1 MGRLTRLLVGLL
13 VLAALLAVA
22 LGVVAVG
29 FDRPSIVESESR
41 IVGVNA
47 TTTVVET
54 DLTVSNPN
62 PVAVRLG
69 DATVATN
76 VSMNGIEVGAGT
88 KRGIRLGR
96 GATDVSLTTVI
107 DNREIPDWWVSH
119 VRNGERT
126 RVTTTA
132 NVTLPVLGRTATLT
146 DTTTTR
152 TSITDRLNSSAPRP
166 INASLPLVSDPI
178 LVVERTRA
186 SWGDVTTET
195 TPLEIRTRLANPTSI
210 PLSIT
215 RLDYTVTMNGITVGN
230 GTTGEATT
238 VPAGGQESLRAE
250 TDIRNERLD
259 DWWVTHVQ
267 RGQRTDLRVSFTAVL
282 SLPGGETARVP
293 LDGLDYATTID
304 TDVLANDSTAQ
315 ARLGGLPTNHEDK
328 HASATGTNP
337 GR

>member
-1 MGRLTRLLVGLL
+1 MGRFTRLLVGLL

-22 LGVVAVG
+22 LGVVAVA
-29 FDRPSIVESESR
+29 FDRPSIVDSESR

-76 VSMNGIEVGAGT
+76 VAMNGIEVGTGT
-88 KRGIRLGR
+88 KHGIRLDR
-96 GATDVSLTTVI
+96 GTTDVSLTTVV
-107 DNREIPDWWVSH
+107 DNRRIPDWWVTH

-132 NVTLPVLGRTATLT
+132 NVTLPVIGRTATLT
-146 DTTTTR
+146 ETTTTR

-186 SWGDVTTET
+186 SWGDVTAET
-195 TPLEIRTRLANPTSI
+195 TPLELRTRLRNPTSI

-230 GTTGEATT
+230 GTTGTATT
-238 VPAGGQESLRAE
+238 VPAGGQGSLRAE

-267 RGQRTDLRVSFTAVL
+267 RGQHTDLRVSFTAVL
-282 SLPGGETARVP
+282 SLPGGETVRVP
-293 LDGLDYATTID
+293 LDGLDYTTAVD
-304 TDVLANDSTAQ
+304 TDVLANDSTART
-315 ARLGGLPTNHEDK
+315 RLGGLPSHEDK
-328 HASATGTNP
+328 HASAVSPNP